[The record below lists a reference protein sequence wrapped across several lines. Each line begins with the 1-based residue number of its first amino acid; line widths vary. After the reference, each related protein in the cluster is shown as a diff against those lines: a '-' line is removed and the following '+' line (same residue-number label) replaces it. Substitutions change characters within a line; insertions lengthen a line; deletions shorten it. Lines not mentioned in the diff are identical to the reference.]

1 MSVWKGE
8 VGGGTPSP
16 SSREL
21 CGVTGTQAIITGKVS
36 IVRGGG
42 GRGGG
47 VENQVQGAP
56 WAQEGTQ

>member
-1 MSVWKGE
+1 MSVWEGE

-21 CGVTGTQAIITGKVS
+21 CGVTGTQAIITGRVS

-42 GRGGG
+42 LGAGGG
-47 VENQVQGAP
+47 
-56 WAQEGTQ
+56 